1 MHEVEVEYYSDTT
14 MSILKYFKVKGAKEK
29 SQNDLLELPDPSG
42 SLSKE
47 IPSSSIAAAIPWLNP

>member
-1 MHEVEVEYYSDTT
+1 MEYYSDTT